1 MRLEDARL
9 GSIYRCAAARAE
21 RLAEQSPLGGR
32 QRSPGASAFEMR
44 RQRRQRQRRLTQ
56 QRHQRCE
63 RQAGGGR
70 RRRAT
75 AAGGDGIAWTVAAAR
90 PGTPALT
97 MNMKKNKTGTL
108 TTQTKAPIRETTKE
122 KVGGV
127 SVALH
132 DLLDVRRAM
141 KTTGDRLLRVWQ
153 ADNATQ
159 KQERVRRA
167 QAGRARRAQR
177 WQAGWVLRRWAHTP
191 EAHDYRRRAVRREGT
206 ICDSR
211 RITRSHACNKVR
223 LAKRAHGAAGRA
235 RAATCRQKN
244 AAMRVRCC
252 AHAGGSAPHH
262 RRSRL

>member
-1 MRLEDARL
+1 MDC
-9 GSIYRCAAARAE
+9 GSCAAGHAGAHDEHEKEQDRHADHADEGADKGDDE
-21 RLAEQSPLGGR
+21 RESRRCVG
-32 QRSPGASAFEMR
+32 GASRPSR
-44 RQRRQRQRRLTQ
+44 RST
-56 QRHQRCE
+56 RHE
-63 RQAGGGR
+63 
-70 RRRAT
+70 
-75 AAGGDGIAWTVAAAR
+75 D
-90 PGTPALT
+90 
-97 MNMKKNKTGTL
+97 
-108 TTQTKAPIRETTKE
+108 
-122 KVGGV
+122 
-127 SVALH
+127 
-132 DLLDVRRAM
+132 D
-141 KTTGDRLLRVWQ
+141 TGDRLLRVWQ